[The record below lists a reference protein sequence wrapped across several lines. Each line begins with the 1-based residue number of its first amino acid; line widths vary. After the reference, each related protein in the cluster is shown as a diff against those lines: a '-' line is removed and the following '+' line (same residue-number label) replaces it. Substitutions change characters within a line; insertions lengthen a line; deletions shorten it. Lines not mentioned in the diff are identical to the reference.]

1 MQIPRVDQELCI
13 GCEVCA
19 DLCPAVFE
27 IRDDKSWVIGTDK
40 CATCD
45 CEEAVESCPTGAID
59 LIEEQ

>member
-27 IRDDKSWVIGTDK
+27 IRDDKSWVVGPDK
-40 CATCD
+40 CPTCD
-45 CEEAVESCPTGAID
+45 CEEAVESCPVGAIV
-59 LIEEQ
+59 LIEE